1 MIADTPRGMNDVVFA
16 IFESG
21 GRLVLFLIVIVVGSK
36 LINAVSDSGDDE
48 NKK

>member
-1 MIADTPRGMNDVVFA
+1 MIADTPHDMNDVVFV
-16 IFESG
+16 IFEFG

-36 LINAVSDSGDDE
+36 LINSVCDSSYDE